1 MHMMC
6 NAMTATG
13 SLFGAITID
22 TMLCELGEIF
32 FCTRFK
38 GKHNTHKP
46 LIHHAMSNTSPK
58 TGGSPDHDNTRKKPK
73 QRNTLQ

>member
-13 SLFGAITID
+13 SLFGAIIID

-32 FCTRFK
+32 FLHTV
-38 GKHNTHKP
+38 
-46 LIHHAMSNTSPK
+46 
-58 TGGSPDHDNTRKKPK
+58 
-73 QRNTLQ
+73 